1 MIHLPALLLLTL
13 PAFAQDWPRFRGPHG
28 DGSWNPPQLPAD
40 LANIAP
46 RQLWKQDIGG
56 GYGGVTVSDGRVFV
70 MDRQKQ
76 PEEIE
81 RVLCFDTK
89 TGKPLWEHRQ
99 SVSYGEM
106 AYGSGPRASVTIHQ
120 GRAYTFGATGLAVCL
135 DAATGEVKWQ
145 RDTVK
150 DLGAVIPQWGLSASP
165 FIWKDTVLFHCGAK
179 PNGSVIAL
187 DLATGYERWRGGDDP
202 AGYCTPAV
210 VSTPAGQQLVQWG
223 PEHVTALEPG
233 TGRTLWR
240 IPYKITYGV
249 SIAQP
254 IAHEGLIFVS
264 GYWHGARAIRP
275 GADNAELVWS
285 EEKTLCG
292 LMSQP
297 LYRDGYVYLLTKAEG
312 VVCFKLAAG
321 TIQWKDAHH
330 FTPKE
335 RNPQISL
342 VWADHKAGIVC
353 GLNALGELIFARFT
367 PEKFE
372 ELSRHSIIGKTWAHP
387 AYTRNVVFARSDTEL
402 VAWELWP

>member
-1 MIHLPALLLLTL
+1 MLSTSAL
-13 PAFAQDWPRFRGPHG
+13 AQDWPRFRGPHG

-46 RQLWKQDIGG
+46 RQLWKQDVGG

-70 MDRQKQ
+70 MDRQKE
-76 PEEIE
+76 PEEVE
-81 RVLCFDTK
+81 RVLCFDAK
-89 TGKPLWEHRQ
+89 TGKPVWEHRQ
-99 SVSYGEM
+99 VVSYGNM
-106 AYGSGPRASVTIHQ
+106 DYGTGPRASVTIHE
-120 GRAYTFGATGLAVCL
+120 GRAYTFGATGFAGCF
-135 DAATGEVKWQ
+135 DAATGQVKWL

-150 DLGAVIPQWGLSASP
+150 DHGAELPKWGFSASP
-165 FIWKDTVLFHCGAK
+165 FIWKDTVLLHCGAK

-187 DLATGYERWRGGDDP
+187 DLATGDERWRGGDDP

-210 VSTPAGQQLVQWG
+210 LATPAGPQLVQWG
-223 PEHVTALEPG
+223 PEHVTGLEPG

-254 IAHEGLIFVS
+254 IAHEGLVFVS
-264 GYWHGARAIRP
+264 GYWHGSRAIRP
-275 GADNAELVWS
+275 GAKDAELVWS

-297 LYRDGYVYLLTKAEG
+297 LYRDGYVYLLTKSEG
-312 VVCFKLAAG
+312 VVCFKLADGA
-321 TIQWKDAHH
+321 IQWKDAHH

-342 VWADHKAGIVC
+342 VWADHKAGTVC
-353 GLNALGELIFARFT
+353 GLNALGELVIARFT